1 MTHSEAFLSAKYGGF
16 HSPFTNDYL
25 LKHGNFF
32 MKPTIHPD
40 GFVYPAINE
49 AARYQIFKDVKCEV
63 SDSDLP
69 LNFAIKQEKP
79 PTPPASTS
87 PTPLKS
93 PSPTDAA
100 DSTQMINGHTKNATW
115 ILGKQKLSW
124 DNSTVASYNPDTKM
138 FRCVVCNAVGFLSRI
153 AEHYLGT
160 HTSAKVFQCLHCP
173 YSSTWSRCVRMH
185 MAKHHGVPNAP
196 PSLWKGQPLL
206 EEIFQLLTNLKTTV
220 DSQGRERLDPEL
232 CDKKFIC
239 PKCPYTTDRRD
250 LYLRHENIHK
260 EDKPYHCYICFKL
273 FNRADHVKKHFLR
286 IHRGHPYDIS
296 LVRRRPPRVPGV
308 SGSNGTT
315 NGQAK
320 TISNNFTVDK
330 LIANDSENK
339 SNNDAI
345 DLSRRDS
352 SPSDSGSTTGKQMK
366 TFQCPYCEWEGVDS
380 WCLRRH
386 MNVHLKTFECPV
398 CEFKVAKA
406 ERLFTHVYRAHKKLI
421 CTKCKFLTD
430 LAQDFELH
438 IKDCCLEMVAS
449 DVLDKISEDS
459 HDDSDIGSP
468 ELKFESLNGNSEI
481 TPAAP
486 FMLPEV
492 NKMFD
497 IRMPLD
503 LKGSVSLMPLHN
515 SISYCYPAPQ
525 GFRTQ
530 DMNGLTSALPNV
542 MVNGDGKPA
551 STSQCKVD
559 VKPELS
565 SPVQSSSDSGIGDLA
580 AVALNDNDQDLT
592 CWHCGC
598 EFANRSSLETHTELY
613 HRDDLKETDTT
624 KKTAEPTV
632 TKTKKFS
639 CAICNFN
646 SDKQRTIIEHMR
658 FHTGE
663 VLHCQAGPPCA
674 FKTVCD
680 STLEKH
686 VETEHSDALTRCP
699 HCGYHCVAKV
709 PFIRHYRKCHHSKS
723 CSRCREIKHSLDP
736 KLMRSDELSQLLE
749 TSKNLKATDDIRP
762 YLHHNPYSKKTNG
775 ITPYAHCNAAMS
787 KVAVAIPPSLQRTAD
802 EIVTHPPSQ
811 DNSRERKS
819 RKQVAPRKLLHTSQS
834 PTSANL
840 GRDTICDIN
849 KSIKR
854 AKSSPSVSCFRKK
867 LLKYSKQ
874 TPPKRCRLNHARIF
888 RFRNNIN
895 YVCHSYWCH
904 HVKKYKCRKCAT
916 KFRHQYQVLL
926 HQRKVHENV

>member
-1 MTHSEAFLSAKYGGF
+1 MTHSETFLSAKFGGF

-40 GFVYPAINE
+40 GFVYPAISE
-49 AARYQIFKDVKCEV
+49 SARFQMYKDLKCEV
-63 SDSDLP
+63 AEPDLP

-93 PSPTDAA
+93 PSPTDLTQ
-100 DSTQMINGHTKNATW
+100 DTTQMINGHSKNATW

-296 LVRRRPPRVPGV
+296 LVRRRPPRVPAV
-308 SGSNGTT
+308 SGNNTSN
-315 NGQAK
+315 NGQTK
-320 TISNNFTVDK
+320 SGSNNFTVDK
-330 LIANDSENK
+330 LISNDNDNK
-339 SNNDAI
+339 SGNDVI

-352 SPSDSGSTTGKQMK
+352 SPSDSGSNGKQMK

-386 MNVHLKTFECPV
+386 MNVHLKSFECPI

-430 LAQDFELH
+430 LAQDFEVH
-438 IKDCCLEMVAS
+438 IKDCCLEMVVS
-449 DVLDKISEDS
+449 DVFDKISEDS
-459 HDDSDIGSP
+459 HDDSDIASP
-468 ELKFESLNGNSEI
+468 ELKLESLNGNSDVSQA
-481 TPAAP
+481 TPFP
-486 FMLPEV
+486 LPDTT
-492 NKMFD
+492 KMFD
-497 IRMPLD
+497 ARIPLD

-525 GFRTQ
+525 GFRTH
-530 DMNGLTSALPNV
+530 DLNGLTAAMPDVV
-542 MVNGDGKPA
+542 MNGNRKPSP
-551 STSQCKVD
+551 STQCKVD
-559 VKPELS
+559 IKPELA
-565 SPVQSSSDSGIGDLA
+565 SPVQSSSDSG
-580 AVALNDNDQDLT
+580 VADIASDNNNDQDYT
-592 CWHCGC
+592 CYHCGC

-613 HRDDLKETDTT
+613 HRDELKDSDSA
-624 KKTAEPTV
+624 KKATPDPPPQ
-632 TKTKKFS
+632 KTKKFS

-686 VETEHSDALTRCP
+686 VETEHTDNLKRCP
-699 HCGYHCVAKV
+699 HCGYHCTARV

-723 CSRCREIKHSLDP
+723 CSRCRDIKHSLDP
-736 KLMRSDELSQLLE
+736 KLIRNEELSQLLE
-749 TSKNLKATDDIRP
+749 TSKSQSSTEEILP
-762 YLHHNPYSKKTNG
+762 YLHRNPYSKKANG

-802 EIVTHPPSQ
+802 DIVAEISSQ
-811 DNSRERKS
+811 DHRERKS
-819 RKQVAPRKLLHTSQS
+819 RKQSAPRKLLPIDKPETNAVQKV
-834 PTSANL
+834 
-840 GRDTICDIN
+840 DTICDKN

-854 AKSSPSVSCFRKK
+854 PRLSPTLACFRKK

-874 TPPKRCRLNHARIF
+874 MPPKRCNLNHVRTF
-888 RFRNNIN
+888 QFRNNVS
-895 YVCHSYWCH
+895 YVRHSYWCLH
-904 HVKKYKCRKCAT
+904 AMKYHCKKCSRR
-916 KFRHQYQVLL
+916 FRHEYQVLL
-926 HQRKVHENV
+926 HQRKEHEKV